1 MPKRRIIKEKTI
13 KTPFQ
18 TINSLCHLAK
28 GKKVLATG
36 LGNSVGIWKT
46 KDWSLESNIKL
57 PAKTSY
63 RCILAPNEKLVAV
76 VYDHAVELRAVKTGA
91 LNKKLPFKVKGVNA
105 AAFSEDSQFLAVG
118 ASDKKIHI
126 WNLEDLS

>member
-1 MPKRRIIKEKTI
+1 
-13 KTPFQ
+13 
-18 TINSLCHLAK
+18 
-28 GKKVLATG
+28 
-36 LGNSVGIWKT
+36 
-46 KDWSLESNIKL
+46 
-57 PAKTSY
+57 
-63 RCILAPNEKLVAV
+63 
-76 VYDHAVELRAVKTGA
+76 LRAVKTGA